1 MEKACLIS
9 SKNVDMIHTLLLEFD
24 HQLAMTVQDY
34 MFSLRLTTTARPNE
48 QLRLPRGSSEQQK
61 PHDNHPSVQPSL
73 SLSETKTY
81 LSSEESI
88 FADATP
94 QREPPLSNDTEYYTL
109 TNLPRGLCV
118 IINNEIFT
126 SLNRRAGSD
135 VDEDALRLLFTRF
148 GFDVMT
154 QNNLT
159 AQEIIKTLKDLS
171 QRDFS
176 VEDALVV
183 CVLTHGGKGLV
194 YGSDGEGMKL
204 EELIEPFRNIY
215 VPSLL
220 GKPKLFFI
228 QACQGECYQEAVC
241 PCNNSDKQE
250 SRTPGSLE
258 EDCPPEK
265 AVATDADILVGMATV
280 PDHRCYRHTVHGSL
294 YIQELCKQLRKAAE
308 R

>member
-1 MEKACLIS
+1 
-9 SKNVDMIHTLLLEFD
+9 
-24 HQLAMTVQDY
+24 
-34 MFSLRLTTTARPNE
+34 
-48 QLRLPRGSSEQQK
+48 
-61 PHDNHPSVQPSL
+61 
-73 SLSETKTY
+73 
-81 LSSEESI
+81 
-88 FADATP
+88 
-94 QREPPLSNDTEYYTL
+94 
-109 TNLPRGLCV
+109 
-118 IINNEIFT
+118 
-126 SLNRRAGSD
+126 
-135 VDEDALRLLFTRF
+135 
-148 GFDVMT
+148 MT

-194 YGSDGEGMKL
+194 YGSDGEGVKL

-308 R
+308 SPENDDILTVLTRVNRE